1 MYDVGSERM
10 DLGPFQI
17 SNIAQKYLSMLTF
30 SCLSFDQLTPA
41 ELYEILALRQEVFVV
56 EQNCPY
62 LDCDG
67 KDLHAWHL
75 MGRDE
80 AGKLICYTR
89 LLPEGLSYEGY
100 TSIGRVVSSPLAR
113 GTGAGKILME
123 RSIDM
128 CYHLFGPQPIKIGAQ
143 SYLLKFYE
151 SFGFQSTGEEYL
163 EDGIPHTKM
172 MLTSHL

>member
-1 MYDVGSERM
+1 M
-10 DLGPFQI
+10 I
-17 SNIAQKYLSMLTF
+17 SF
-30 SCLSFDQLTPA
+30 SCLSFDQLRPA
-41 ELYEILALRQEVFVV
+41 ELYEILALRQEVFIV

-67 KDLHAWHL
+67 KDLQSWHL

-80 AGKLICYTR
+80 TGKLICYTR
-89 LLPEGLSYEGY
+89 LLPEGLSYQGY
-100 TSIGRVVSSPLAR
+100 TSIGRVISAPQAR

-128 CYHLFGPQPIKIGAQ
+128 CYHLFGRQPIKIGAQ
-143 SYLLKFYE
+143 TYLLKFYE
-151 SFGFQSTGEEYL
+151 SFGFQSTGEAYL

-172 MLTSHL
+172 IRSERVRE